1 MDYSKLTDEELT
13 KMYNET
19 VQGEPDYSSLSDEE
33 LNNLYNKTVLQGS
46 VKKTSLPKEIG
57 KGLLQGVASL
67 GTGLG
72 KQFANPLR
80 KAMGKRPL
88 SDYEI
93 ENAYA
98 KKLGKPVESGAG
110 KAAKVV
116 GEIVPYLALPE
127 LAPIKGAGVGAKI
140 GNMALTGAYQG
151 GVAEGLTSLANKG
164 FNPKENLKDV
174 GIGVGAGAVLN
185 PVVGLGAEKV
195 IQAGSKAVQNA
206 RRKARTDFIKS
217 VRENYYKKVRP
228 VANEAT
234 EQEAKSLNEAYERY
248 AAKELEKENNLK
260 YEQDF
265 ENLLKE
271 EENKA
276 YQEQNKVIQAEN
288 AAKRAEEQSQ
298 NQQIAD
304 QFNDKMVAARQELE
318 NYEQHLAEFNEK
330 YGNYTEAKK
339 LLSEH
344 IDEFG
349 RPEAGFEQLQM
360 DIDRLEAHMR
370 TIESGETPYLRE
382 AANINKKTKNLES
395 AKAKKVKEDA
405 YVKKTPVVKEEPF
418 AGDVTAEGAE
428 MPTMAQTVDNTIS
441 KTEEIPITPDNKNI
455 RQSTQTVLEQTN
467 YDPQIVSLIEDNPEL
482 KYYNPINLKQ
492 KVQDLSK
499 LSNEE
504 LSAKAL
510 SENNDIDN
518 VISRKILL
526 ENGLQN
532 KNINYALLDRT
543 ITGGTEQAQA
553 FVARKIMNIGTPEG
567 ALIAARKAMIDVLPK
582 KTREVIKN
590 GNKIAKKILTSEEK
604 ASKIL
609 DHYGVQG
616 KNQKIILNKL
626 EKLNKLG
633 ELNEETV
640 YTALCE
646 GYNVKNLTDPQIE
659 KITELSKNIANAT
672 TDREKVVA
680 EQLFWKNVN
689 KFAPNFWKKL
699 SQEDQTYRTINMLLS
714 PKSRIKDYVG
724 SALYQGE
731 RVLDEIAAQGVSLI
745 SRGLGYKTRALGLDN
760 KAWRSG
766 YKRGLKEIG
775 EDVELGINTGRS
787 GEGSRYDLSNFPV
800 FEDVPV
806 LGKAEK
812 ILNYTIKAIDR
823 PFYEAA
829 YEASL
834 ANQMRAAGVTEPT
847 QEMIEQAVLEGK
859 QAIFQRNGLLTNSGL
874 KLRDALDNIAPDLR
888 LGQRLVPFLQT
899 IGNLTQEGI
908 NATPL
913 TLPTNIY
920 KYVKGIK
927 NSDIGAIRDA
937 ELALGKN
944 LKGGLLYAPLG
955 LALANNEDNNIGQIN
970 NSFNAEQEVTNRP
983 DQSFRLGNQYYSIAN
998 FPQASIPLA
1007 FYKGLFSNGSVPER
1021 MVNALLSPINAI
1033 ASLPANKTIGDLVKG
1048 GSDVVGE
1055 LSKLADEDNNTT
1067 LNDVIEGPV
1076 ANTLKQLGANLVSQ
1090 YVPAGGFVSNIR
1102 NITDNNRRELSTDSI
1117 PEYIKN
1123 RIINRIP
1130 FASETLPLKYDVT
1143 GEPVENSNIENDIA
1157 RWVAALADPFEIRN
1171 VEPTP
1176 KVMKYLD
1183 DLQNFAKENDI
1194 RGGKTTL
1201 QLRKAK
1207 NYIGNKKSNRV
1218 KLTGEQYA
1226 EFSRQMQT
1234 ALYEMKNEL
1243 INDPDFLQLPEKEQ
1257 IKVITKRQKQIK
1269 DEIELDTLRRIYGE
1283 Q

>member
-1 MDYSKLTDEELT
+1 MDYSQLTDEELT
-13 KMYNET
+13 KIYNET
-19 VQGEPDYSSLSDEE
+19 TQNEPDYSKLSDEE
-33 LNNLYNKTVLQGS
+33 LNNLYNETVLQGS
-46 VKKTSLPKEIG
+46 I
-57 KGLLQGVASL
+57 
-67 GTGLG
+67 
-72 KQFANPLR
+72 
-80 KAMGKRPL
+80 
-88 SDYEI
+88 
-93 ENAYA
+93 
-98 KKLGKPVESGAG
+98 KPQSQPQSNESQ
-110 KAAKVV
+110 V
-116 GEIVPYLALPE
+116 
-127 LAPIKGAGVGAKI
+127 
-140 GNMALTGAYQG
+140 LTG
-151 GVAEGLTSLANKG
+151 E
-164 FNPKENLKDV
+164 
-174 GIGVGAGAVLN
+174 
-185 PVVGLGAEKV
+185 
-195 IQAGSKAVQNA
+195 VQ
-206 RRKARTDFIKS
+206 
-217 VRENYYKKVRP
+217 
-228 VANEAT
+228 
-234 EQEAKSLNEAYERY
+234 
-248 AAKELEKENNLK
+248 
-260 YEQDF
+260 
-265 ENLLKE
+265 
-271 EENKA
+271 
-276 YQEQNKVIQAEN
+276 QNI
-288 AAKRAEEQSQ
+288 
-298 NQQIAD
+298 
-304 QFNDKMVAARQELE
+304 RQELDKKGRVHFIDADTGE
-318 NYEQHLAEFNEK
+318 EIKSNLNPLQKVGRKLKATGENIRSFMGQDYGEPLKARQKASAMILFSLLPAGQGIGAMALSGALGSGLYSGAEQFVDEGKIKPSKLVIDTALGGALGGALGLGGKYIGKQIAKAQRKNEVLKRRKLNFEERMTPEQKANYE
-330 YGNYTEAKK
+330 AK
-339 LLSEH
+339 LDYQT
-344 IDEFG
+344 IPDEEL
-349 RPEAGFEQLQM
+349 RYRTATDEE
-360 DIDRLEAHMR
+360 LEAL
-370 TIESGETPYLRE
+370 TKPKNET
-382 AANINKKTKNLES
+382 
-395 AKAKKVKEDA
+395 
-405 YVKKTPVVKEEPF
+405 
-418 AGDVTAEGAE
+418 AGDVTVQNAEI
-428 MPTMAQTVDNTIS
+428 PTTAQTVDNTIP

-455 RQSTQTVLEQTN
+455 RQSAQTVLEQTN

-616 KNQKIILNKL
+616 KNQKVILNKL

-646 GYNVKNLTDPQIE
+646 GYNVKNLTDTQIE

-689 KFAPNFWKKL
+689 KIAPNFWKKL

-800 FEDVPV
+800 FENVPV

-859 QAIFQRNGLLTNSGL
+859 QAIFQRNGLLTDFGL
-874 KLRDALDNIAPDLR
+874 KARDALDNIAPNLE

-955 LALANNEDNNIGQIN
+955 LALANNTDNNIGQIN

-1007 FYKGLFSNGSVPER
+1007 FYKGLFSDGSVPER

-1033 ASLPANKTIGDLVKG
+1033 ASLPANKTIGDIVKG

-1055 LSKLADEDNNTT
+1055 LSKLADEDNSTT

-1076 ANTLKQLGANLVSQ
+1076 ANTFKQLGANLVSQ

-1143 GEPVENSNIENDIA
+1143 GEPVENSNMENDIA

-1243 INDPDFLQLPEKEQ
+1243 INDPEFLQLPEKEQ

-1269 DEIELDTLRRIYGE
+1269 DEIELDTLRKIYGE

>member
-19 VQGEPDYSSLSDEE
+19 VQGEPDYSSLSDED
-33 LNNLYNKTVLQGS
+33 LNDLYNKTVLQGS
-46 VKKTSLPKEIG
+46 IKPQSQP
-57 KGLLQGVASL
+57 QS
-67 GTGLG
+67 
-72 KQFANPLR
+72 N
-80 KAMGKRPL
+80 
-88 SDYEI
+88 
-93 ENAYA
+93 ENQ
-98 KKLGKPVESGAG
+98 V
-110 KAAKVV
+110 
-116 GEIVPYLALPE
+116 
-127 LAPIKGAGVGAKI
+127 
-140 GNMALTGAYQG
+140 LTG
-151 GVAEGLTSLANKG
+151 E
-164 FNPKENLKDV
+164 
-174 GIGVGAGAVLN
+174 
-185 PVVGLGAEKV
+185 
-195 IQAGSKAVQNA
+195 VQ
-206 RRKARTDFIKS
+206 
-217 VRENYYKKVRP
+217 
-228 VANEAT
+228 
-234 EQEAKSLNEAYERY
+234 
-248 AAKELEKENNLK
+248 
-260 YEQDF
+260 
-265 ENLLKE
+265 
-271 EENKA
+271 
-276 YQEQNKVIQAEN
+276 QNI
-288 AAKRAEEQSQ
+288 
-298 NQQIAD
+298 
-304 QFNDKMVAARQELE
+304 RQELDKKGRVHFIDADTGE
-318 NYEQHLAEFNEK
+318 EIKSNLNPLQKVGRKLKATGENIRSFMTQDYGEPLKARQKAGAMVLSSLLPAGQGISAMALSGALGSGLYSGAEQFVDEGKIKPSKLAIDTALGGTLGGALGLGGKYIGKQIAKAQRKNEVLKRRKINFEERMTPEQKANYE
-330 YGNYTEAKK
+330 AK
-339 LLSEH
+339 LDYQT
-344 IDEFG
+344 IPDEEL
-349 RPEAGFEQLQM
+349 RYRTATDEE
-360 DIDRLEAHMR
+360 LEAL
-370 TIESGETPYLRE
+370 TEPK
-382 AANINKKTKNLES
+382 NKT
-395 AKAKKVKEDA
+395 V
-405 YVKKTPVVKEEPF
+405 
-418 AGDVTAEGAE
+418 GDVIVQNAE

-441 KTEEIPITPDNKNI
+441 ETLPKTEEIPITPDNKNI
-455 RQSTQTVLEQTN
+455 RQSAQTVLEQTN

-510 SENNDIDN
+510 SENNNIDN

-553 FVARKIMNIGTPEG
+553 FVARKIMNIGTLGG

-659 KITELSKNIANAT
+659 KITELSKNIANAA

-699 SQEDQTYRTINMLLS
+699 SQKDQTYRTINMLLS

-731 RVLDEIAAQGVSLI
+731 RVLDEIGGQLVSSI

-760 KAWRSG
+760 KAWQRG

-787 GEGSRYDLSNFPV
+787 GEGSRYDLSNFPA

-847 QEMIEQAVLEGK
+847 QEMVEQAVLEGK

-874 KLRDALDNIAPDLR
+874 KARDVLDNIAPNLR

-913 TLPTNIY
+913 TAPQNLVNYINALNA
-920 KYVKGIK
+920 G
-927 NSDIGAIRDA
+927 DIGAIRDA

-944 LKGGLLYAPLG
+944 IKGGLYGLGG
-955 LALANNEDNNIGQIN
+955 LALANNADNNIGQIN

-1007 FYKGLFSNGSVPER
+1007 FYKGLFSDGSVPER
-1021 MVNALLSPINAI
+1021 MVKSLLSPINAI

-1076 ANTLKQLGANLVSQ
+1076 ANTFKQLGANLISQ
-1090 YVPAGGFVSNIR
+1090 YVPAGGVVSNIR
-1102 NITDNNRRELSTDSI
+1102 NITDNNRRELSSDSI
-1117 PEYIKN
+1117 LEYIKN

-1130 FASETLPLKYDVT
+1130 FASEIFPLKYDVT
-1143 GEPVENSNIENDIA
+1143 GEPVENSNIKNDIL
-1157 RWVAALADPFEIRN
+1157 RSVAALADPFEIRN

-1243 INDPDFLQLPEKEQ
+1243 INDPEFLQLPEKEQ